1 MSNAGRLKEQAI
13 AVDDV
18 TLDLKQA
25 AARTGLSPLTL
36 RQKAVYRHE
45 MAFYRV
51 GRRLVFR
58 LSDIEAFMRRCRVEA
73 R

>member
-1 MSNAGRLKEQAI
+1 MSDAGRRKEQAI
-13 AVDDV
+13 SIDDV

-36 RQKAVYRHE
+36 RQKAVYGRQVSY
-45 MAFYRV
+45 YRV

-58 LSDIEAFMRRCRVEA
+58 LSDIEAFMQQCRVEA